1 MEAYAKAHDI
11 LIVVDEVQ
19 TGNGRTGYLYAYMGY
34 GIEPDIVS
42 TAKAIGGGLPLGVT
56 LFASSTEHTLTDHTH
71 GSTFG
76 GNPICTAG
84 AISIIDRLTPELME
98 EVQKKGQYIKE
109 ELEPCQ
115 HVDHVSGMGLMIGV
129 ALKDKDLS
137 DVVEGC
143 VAKGVLV
150 LTANGLLRLL
160 PPLNISW
167 DDLKEAIA
175 IVKKVI
181 DK

>member
-1 MEAYAKAHDI
+1 MVGDTCFDAEGAFQNRMPFIGVTY
-11 LIVVDEVQ
+11 
-19 TGNGRTGYLYAYMGY
+19 GY
-34 GIEPDIVS
+34 GLKKEMEQ
-42 TAKAIGGGLPLGVT
+42 AGVT